1 MEGYPIENFWRHG
14 GKCDIG
20 KGINRDGLLQNK
32 EGTMEYRINKRTG
45 DHISV
50 IGLGT
55 SYIAEAEEKEAIQA
69 LEYAYENGINYADLA
84 TADAKTFIYYGKAFS
99 SVRKDMYYQAHFGA
113 NYESGTYGWTTN
125 VETIRRTVDAQLTAL
140 NTDYIEF
147 CVIHGIT

>member
-1 MEGYPIENFWRHG
+1 MEGYPIENLG
-14 GKCDIG
+14 GMAGSVTLGRDI
-20 KGINRDGLLQNK
+20 NQDELLRNK
-32 EGTMEYRINKRTG
+32 EGKMEYRINKRTG

-99 SVRKDMYYQAHFGA
+99 SVRKDMYYQVHFGA

-125 VETIRRTVDAQLTAL
+125 VETIRRSVDAQLTAL